1 MDFLQGKRLLATP
14 GDEESLQQDRTAPM
28 PTLSPQKGPTMT
40 KGANSPQQHVF
51 KKRRKVQDHFI
62 LRPLKDSNS
71 MGLAM
76 MSTSLTRNDD
86 KDVVNYSSA
95 TASTLRKSKS
105 DVFRRLSSKPK
116 ADQVDPSTV
125 DSDSIKE
132 TTKLLLELPVPIS
145 RPGTPNM
152 VALEKSLSNAFW
164 SRHFPLEDSAE
175 KSNSQISLDE
185 DIRAYCQR
193 GPVASISRK
202 IGRIWLT
209 NMLRAYDLPQTD
221 PPPGI
226 AQADQHLQEIISR
239 ARGHFLTWREDNE
252 SEFLTALMDALAHD
266 ILDAC
271 TNEFAPTVASYYRE
285 LLTNLPALL
294 QERDEKVRRA
304 GEAMAILSEEN
315 KALAREKQVLMREK
329 ESVQIHI
336 NELSGRIRDQSEKI
350 QDMEYVMR
358 DAVAAELAATSTV
371 KQLEIS
377 VREIQHALDTKTQA
391 MEQHIE
397 ELAESKERPAT
408 RGVVCSCYLHNM
420 TDVTQTTRERDESF
434 EKQKEWAQKASAL
447 ANENIR
453 LKDKTSDLQVEQQVL
468 LLRLGAANI
477 SNDKMTQN
485 SRKFSIDAVKE
496 TPESSSLRSRVEE
509 LQDQNYSFTIKTS
522 DLEKRV
528 LLLQNESS
536 HKDQLL
542 KRLDTSLLA
551 ANEKK
556 ASLLEKQEV
565 LTAQKETLKQRLN
578 ILQGPHVQ
586 AIDELKQ
593 QINNLQ
599 EDKLNILEDFKRVC
613 LERDVALDDLSKAK
627 RKLAMFNN
635 LVVKISHEMKQLHQ
649 EQASLHKIS
658 TLQLHGFRKQI
669 NSVATSVKST
679 ISGLET
685 READLMKDILDM
697 QRGAVSGD
705 PIVRFMLQS
714 FQKQLV
720 LIKEAWQRLRIESQT
735 QIATLA
741 HLHAEKIH
749 HVQQLCGRIHDLF
762 MHKAKQKK
770 QHVISIPS
778 ATATKAVPEKPH
790 TKRAT
795 SMTNAMTQTNSQ
807 KEEIQQ
813 IEELT
818 QILMPVLQH
827 VETKLMAVMDKVEA
841 QKYTLL
847 AAYERE
853 AERLN
858 GNVEKAGQA
867 RQPTPSEVDERPQ
880 TPEAIVHMRQK
891 LMELFGNDSH
901 LALHVGDLYD
911 MLHSNLDVLE
921 ASLNNSPVIFSEH
934 YRGQGQDIVAVEI
947 SQALN
952 LSPMSP
958 LKPQHQLSSRK
969 LFKPSKTSTRTLFAL
984 SADDLPSEVTE
995 NLPITP
1001 PAGSMVSTLNLEVKD
1016 GELEG
1021 LPVEVRKRVKTA
1033 VLKLAASALFHED
1046 ASIQDVAS
1054 LFMTS
1059 DPDVDL
1065 SAHGLHDIREDQYEQ
1080 SLGPAF
1086 SLAQHEMK
1094 GLPSA
1099 SFNLKQNEQRND
1111 AAAASLASSKLPS
1124 KPTVTKI
1131 VTRLTQLVGDDINT
1145 DDKLKKS
1152 GVRHTKIW
1160 LIKQIRSI
1168 YHDKYIAE
1176 SREHASLRVVM
1187 AFPEF
1192 IIHWSFLKFGVR
1204 ELVAKNMHSILDC
1217 TNEWKDN
1224 TPEIALFSA
1233 FLAETGQQGYGKS
1246 DLSLFLHARHL
1257 IVQCTG
1263 DMRQFEEDNLPLLSS
1278 SQAIKI
1284 TNQVF
1289 QTIAHSHRG
1298 AVQTK
1303 LKALLKPHDELFKET
1318 APTDQFDLVPLKLN
1332 VPCFEFTGL
1341 PEAPVTPGDAFPES
1355 KPKKATPGHITDP
1368 RLIVD
1373 GFLENPPAT
1382 PEEKWINAH
1391 QLLHFCVVEFREERR
1406 RFFTDMQAYVACMK
1420 VKEDLSKATF
1430 GSMLSTLFEWTPTI
1444 AELIFEEASQVSS
1457 KRTTQSDGTIV
1468 VDCHHLMCFTLQYY
1482 TNLFAL
1488 ARFTDG
1494 LSVDQTEEQNKHDD
1508 FVTAAPRFRHRETS
1522 RMCK

>member
-1 MDFLQGKRLLATP
+1 
-14 GDEESLQQDRTAPM
+14 
-28 PTLSPQKGPTMT
+28 
-40 KGANSPQQHVF
+40 
-51 KKRRKVQDHFI
+51 
-62 LRPLKDSNS
+62 
-71 MGLAM
+71 
-76 MSTSLTRNDD
+76 
-86 KDVVNYSSA
+86 
-95 TASTLRKSKS
+95 
-105 DVFRRLSSKPK
+105 
-116 ADQVDPSTV
+116 
-125 DSDSIKE
+125 
-132 TTKLLLELPVPIS
+132 
-145 RPGTPNM
+145 
-152 VALEKSLSNAFW
+152 
-164 SRHFPLEDSAE
+164 
-175 KSNSQISLDE
+175 
-185 DIRAYCQR
+185 
-193 GPVASISRK
+193 
-202 IGRIWLT
+202 
-209 NMLRAYDLPQTD
+209 
-221 PPPGI
+221 
-226 AQADQHLQEIISR
+226 
-239 ARGHFLTWREDNE
+239 
-252 SEFLTALMDALAHD
+252 
-266 ILDAC
+266 
-271 TNEFAPTVASYYRE
+271 
-285 LLTNLPALL
+285 
-294 QERDEKVRRA
+294 
-304 GEAMAILSEEN
+304 
-315 KALAREKQVLMREK
+315 
-329 ESVQIHI
+329 
-336 NELSGRIRDQSEKI
+336 
-350 QDMEYVMR
+350 
-358 DAVAAELAATSTV
+358 
-371 KQLEIS
+371 
-377 VREIQHALDTKTQA
+377 
-391 MEQHIE
+391 
-397 ELAESKERPAT
+397 
-408 RGVVCSCYLHNM
+408 M
-420 TDVTQTTRERDESF
+420 TDVIQTTRERDESF
-434 EKQKEWAQKASAL
+434 EKQKVRYNLPINLIASQEWAQKASAL

-453 LKDKTSDLQVEQQVL
+453 LKDKTSHLQVEQQVL

-551 ANEKK
+551 ANEEK

-593 QINNLQ
+593 QINNLH

-658 TLQLHGFRKQI
+658 TSQLHGFRKQI
-669 NSVATSVKST
+669 NSVA
-679 ISGLET
+679 
-685 READLMKDILDM
+685 
-697 QRGAVSGD
+697 
-705 PIVRFMLQS
+705 
-714 FQKQLV
+714 
-720 LIKEAWQRLRIESQT
+720 
-735 QIATLA
+735 
-741 HLHAEKIH
+741 
-749 HVQQLCGRIHDLF
+749 
-762 MHKAKQKK
+762 AKQKK

-901 LALHVGDLYD
+901 LALHVADLYD

-1289 QTIAHSHRG
+1289 QTIVHSHRG

-1303 LKALLKPHDELFKET
+1303 LNALLKPHDELFKET

-1430 GSMLSTLFEWTPTI
+1430 GSMLSTLFEWSPTI

-1508 FVTAAPRFRHRETS
+1508 FVTAAPRFWHRETS
-1522 RMCK
+1522 RMCQ

>member
-1 MDFLQGKRLLATP
+1 
-14 GDEESLQQDRTAPM
+14 
-28 PTLSPQKGPTMT
+28 
-40 KGANSPQQHVF
+40 
-51 KKRRKVQDHFI
+51 
-62 LRPLKDSNS
+62 
-71 MGLAM
+71 
-76 MSTSLTRNDD
+76 
-86 KDVVNYSSA
+86 
-95 TASTLRKSKS
+95 
-105 DVFRRLSSKPK
+105 
-116 ADQVDPSTV
+116 
-125 DSDSIKE
+125 
-132 TTKLLLELPVPIS
+132 
-145 RPGTPNM
+145 
-152 VALEKSLSNAFW
+152 
-164 SRHFPLEDSAE
+164 
-175 KSNSQISLDE
+175 
-185 DIRAYCQR
+185 
-193 GPVASISRK
+193 
-202 IGRIWLT
+202 
-209 NMLRAYDLPQTD
+209 
-221 PPPGI
+221 
-226 AQADQHLQEIISR
+226 
-239 ARGHFLTWREDNE
+239 
-252 SEFLTALMDALAHD
+252 
-266 ILDAC
+266 
-271 TNEFAPTVASYYRE
+271 
-285 LLTNLPALL
+285 
-294 QERDEKVRRA
+294 
-304 GEAMAILSEEN
+304 
-315 KALAREKQVLMREK
+315 
-329 ESVQIHI
+329 
-336 NELSGRIRDQSEKI
+336 
-350 QDMEYVMR
+350 
-358 DAVAAELAATSTV
+358 
-371 KQLEIS
+371 
-377 VREIQHALDTKTQA
+377 
-391 MEQHIE
+391 
-397 ELAESKERPAT
+397 
-408 RGVVCSCYLHNM
+408 M
-420 TDVTQTTRERDESF
+420 TDVIQTTRERDESF
-434 EKQKEWAQKASAL
+434 EKQKVRYNLPINLIASQEWAQKASAL

-453 LKDKTSDLQVEQQVL
+453 LKDKTSHLQVEQQVL

-551 ANEKK
+551 ANEEK

-593 QINNLQ
+593 QINNLH

-658 TLQLHGFRKQI
+658 TSQLHGFRKQI

-705 PIVRFMLQS
+705 PI
-714 FQKQLV
+714 
-720 LIKEAWQRLRIESQT
+720 
-735 QIATLA
+735 
-741 HLHAEKIH
+741 
-749 HVQQLCGRIHDLF
+749 
-762 MHKAKQKK
+762 AKQKK

-880 TPEAIVHMRQK
+880 TPEAIVHMHQK

-901 LALHVGDLYD
+901 LALHVADLYD

-1289 QTIAHSHRG
+1289 QTIVHSHRG

-1303 LKALLKPHDELFKET
+1303 LNALLKPHDELFKET

-1430 GSMLSTLFEWTPTI
+1430 GSMLSTLFEWSPTI

-1508 FVTAAPRFRHRETS
+1508 FVTAAPRFWHRETS
-1522 RMCK
+1522 RMCQ

>member
-1 MDFLQGKRLLATP
+1 
-14 GDEESLQQDRTAPM
+14 M
-28 PTLSPQKGPTMT
+28 PTLSPTKGPTMT
-40 KGANSPQQHVF
+40 KGANSPQQYVF
-51 KKRRKVQDHFI
+51 KKRRKVQDNFI

-71 MGLAM
+71 MGLSM
-76 MSTSLTRNDD
+76 MSTSLTCNDD
-86 KDVVNYSSA
+86 KDVGNDSTA
-95 TASTLRKSKS
+95 TPSPLRKSKS

-116 ADQVDPSTV
+116 AYQVDPNSYLGPSTV

-132 TTKLLLELPVPIS
+132 PTQLLLELPVPMA

-152 VALEKSLSNAFW
+152 AALEKSLSNAFW
-164 SRHFPLEDSAE
+164 SRHFPLKDSAE
-175 KSNSQISLDE
+175 KSGSQISLDE

-193 GPVASISRK
+193 GPVASISQK

-271 TNEFAPTVASYYRE
+271 MNEFAPTVASYYRE
-285 LLTNLPALL
+285 LLSNLPALL

-315 KALAREKQVLMREK
+315 KALAREKQMLMRDK
-329 ESVQIHI
+329 ESVQIHV

-371 KQLEIS
+371 KQLELS

-391 MEQHIE
+391 MEQQME
-397 ELAESKERPAT
+397 ELAESKERC
-408 RGVVCSCYLHNM
+408 RVLEWQLKEKI
-420 TDVTQTTRERDESF
+420 DQLQETTREREESF
-434 EKQKEWAQKASAL
+434 EKQKEWAQKASVL

-453 LKDKTSDLQVEQQVL
+453 LKDKASDLQVEQQVL

-485 SRKFSIDAVKE
+485 SRKLSIDAVKE

-509 LQDQNYSFTIKTS
+509 LQDQIYSLTIKSS
-522 DLEKRV
+522 DLEKRI

-551 ANEKK
+551 ANEEK

-586 AIDELKQ
+586 AIDDLKQ

-599 EDKLNILEDFKRVC
+599 EDKLNILQDFKRVC
-613 LERDVALDDLSKAK
+613 LERDVALNDLSKAK
-627 RKLAMFNN
+627 RKLATFNN

-649 EQASLHKIS
+649 EQTTLHKIS
-658 TLQLHGFRKQI
+658 TSQLHGFRKQI

-714 FQKQLV
+714 FQKQLI

-741 HLHAEKIH
+741 HFHAEKTH

-790 TKRAT
+790 AKRAT
-795 SMTNAMTQTNSQ
+795 FMTNAMTQTDSQ

-858 GNVEKAGQA
+858 GDVEKAGQA
-867 RQPTPSEVDERPQ
+867 RQPTPSEVEDRPQ

-901 LALHVGDLYD
+901 LALHVADLYD

-921 ASLNNSPVIFSEH
+921 ASLNNSPVVFSEH

-952 LSPMSP
+952 LSPMFS

-984 SADDLPSEVTE
+984 PEDDLPPEVTE
-995 NLPITP
+995 ILPITP
-1001 PAGSMVSTLNLEVKD
+1001 PAESGSMVSTLNLEVKD

-1065 SAHGLHDIREDQYEQ
+1065 SAHGLHDIREDQYVQ

-1094 GLPSA
+1094 GLPQSYEARQQLLPA
-1099 SFNLKQNEQRND
+1099 SFNLKQNEHRND
-1111 AAAASLASSKLPS
+1111 AAAASLASSKLLS
-1124 KPTVTKI
+1124 KPPVSKV
-1131 VTRLTQLVGDDINT
+1131 VTRLTQLVGDDIYT
-1145 DDKLKKS
+1145 DDNLKKS

-1160 LIKQIRSI
+1160 LIKQICSI

-1187 AFPEF
+1187 AFPEY

-1204 ELVAKNMHSILDC
+1204 ELVAKNTHSILDC

-1278 SQAIKI
+1278 CQAIKI

-1289 QTIAHSHRG
+1289 QTIVHSHRG

-1303 LKALLKPHDELFKET
+1303 LNALLKSHDELFKET
-1318 APTDQFDLVPLKLN
+1318 APTDQFGLVPLKLN

-1341 PEAPVTPGDAFPES
+1341 PEAPVTPSDAFPES
-1355 KPKKATPGHITDP
+1355 KPKKATPGHVTDP

-1382 PEEKWINAH
+1382 PEEKWINVH

-1430 GSMLSTLFEWTPTI
+1430 ESMLSTLFEWTPTI

-1457 KRTTQSDGTIV
+1457 KRTKQSDGTIV

-1494 LSVDQTEEQNKHDD
+1494 LSVDQTEELSKHDD

-1522 RMCK
+1522 RMCQ

>member
-1 MDFLQGKRLLATP
+1 
-14 GDEESLQQDRTAPM
+14 
-28 PTLSPQKGPTMT
+28 
-40 KGANSPQQHVF
+40 
-51 KKRRKVQDHFI
+51 
-62 LRPLKDSNS
+62 
-71 MGLAM
+71 
-76 MSTSLTRNDD
+76 
-86 KDVVNYSSA
+86 
-95 TASTLRKSKS
+95 
-105 DVFRRLSSKPK
+105 
-116 ADQVDPSTV
+116 
-125 DSDSIKE
+125 
-132 TTKLLLELPVPIS
+132 
-145 RPGTPNM
+145 
-152 VALEKSLSNAFW
+152 
-164 SRHFPLEDSAE
+164 
-175 KSNSQISLDE
+175 
-185 DIRAYCQR
+185 
-193 GPVASISRK
+193 
-202 IGRIWLT
+202 
-209 NMLRAYDLPQTD
+209 
-221 PPPGI
+221 
-226 AQADQHLQEIISR
+226 
-239 ARGHFLTWREDNE
+239 
-252 SEFLTALMDALAHD
+252 
-266 ILDAC
+266 
-271 TNEFAPTVASYYRE
+271 
-285 LLTNLPALL
+285 
-294 QERDEKVRRA
+294 
-304 GEAMAILSEEN
+304 
-315 KALAREKQVLMREK
+315 
-329 ESVQIHI
+329 
-336 NELSGRIRDQSEKI
+336 
-350 QDMEYVMR
+350 
-358 DAVAAELAATSTV
+358 
-371 KQLEIS
+371 
-377 VREIQHALDTKTQA
+377 
-391 MEQHIE
+391 
-397 ELAESKERPAT
+397 
-408 RGVVCSCYLHNM
+408 M
-420 TDVTQTTRERDESF
+420 TDVIQTTRERDESF
-434 EKQKEWAQKASAL
+434 EKQKVRYNLPINLIASQEWAQKASAL

-551 ANEKK
+551 ANEEK

-593 QINNLQ
+593 QINNLH

-658 TLQLHGFRKQI
+658 TSQLHGFRKQI
-669 NSVATSVKST
+669 NSVA
-679 ISGLET
+679 
-685 READLMKDILDM
+685 
-697 QRGAVSGD
+697 
-705 PIVRFMLQS
+705 
-714 FQKQLV
+714 
-720 LIKEAWQRLRIESQT
+720 
-735 QIATLA
+735 
-741 HLHAEKIH
+741 
-749 HVQQLCGRIHDLF
+749 
-762 MHKAKQKK
+762 AKQKK

-901 LALHVGDLYD
+901 LALHVADLYD

-1289 QTIAHSHRG
+1289 QTIVHSHRG

-1303 LKALLKPHDELFKET
+1303 LNALLKPHDELFKET

-1430 GSMLSTLFEWTPTI
+1430 GSMLSTLFEWSPTI

-1508 FVTAAPRFRHRETS
+1508 FVTAAPRFWHRETS
-1522 RMCK
+1522 RMCQ

>member
-1 MDFLQGKRLLATP
+1 
-14 GDEESLQQDRTAPM
+14 
-28 PTLSPQKGPTMT
+28 
-40 KGANSPQQHVF
+40 
-51 KKRRKVQDHFI
+51 
-62 LRPLKDSNS
+62 
-71 MGLAM
+71 
-76 MSTSLTRNDD
+76 
-86 KDVVNYSSA
+86 
-95 TASTLRKSKS
+95 
-105 DVFRRLSSKPK
+105 
-116 ADQVDPSTV
+116 
-125 DSDSIKE
+125 
-132 TTKLLLELPVPIS
+132 
-145 RPGTPNM
+145 
-152 VALEKSLSNAFW
+152 
-164 SRHFPLEDSAE
+164 
-175 KSNSQISLDE
+175 
-185 DIRAYCQR
+185 
-193 GPVASISRK
+193 
-202 IGRIWLT
+202 
-209 NMLRAYDLPQTD
+209 
-221 PPPGI
+221 
-226 AQADQHLQEIISR
+226 
-239 ARGHFLTWREDNE
+239 
-252 SEFLTALMDALAHD
+252 
-266 ILDAC
+266 
-271 TNEFAPTVASYYRE
+271 
-285 LLTNLPALL
+285 
-294 QERDEKVRRA
+294 
-304 GEAMAILSEEN
+304 
-315 KALAREKQVLMREK
+315 
-329 ESVQIHI
+329 
-336 NELSGRIRDQSEKI
+336 
-350 QDMEYVMR
+350 
-358 DAVAAELAATSTV
+358 
-371 KQLEIS
+371 
-377 VREIQHALDTKTQA
+377 
-391 MEQHIE
+391 
-397 ELAESKERPAT
+397 
-408 RGVVCSCYLHNM
+408 M
-420 TDVTQTTRERDESF
+420 TDVIQTTRERDESF
-434 EKQKEWAQKASAL
+434 EKQKVRYNLPINLIASQEWAQKASAL

-453 LKDKTSDLQVEQQVL
+453 LKDKTSHLQVEQQVL

-551 ANEKK
+551 ANEEK

-593 QINNLQ
+593 QINNLH

-658 TLQLHGFRKQI
+658 TSQLHGFRKQI

-705 PIVRFMLQS
+705 PI
-714 FQKQLV
+714 
-720 LIKEAWQRLRIESQT
+720 
-735 QIATLA
+735 
-741 HLHAEKIH
+741 
-749 HVQQLCGRIHDLF
+749 
-762 MHKAKQKK
+762 AKQKK

-901 LALHVGDLYD
+901 LALHVADLYD

-1289 QTIAHSHRG
+1289 QTIVHSHRG

-1303 LKALLKPHDELFKET
+1303 LNALLKPHDELFKET

-1430 GSMLSTLFEWTPTI
+1430 GSMLSTLFEWSPTI

-1508 FVTAAPRFRHRETS
+1508 FVTAAPRFWHRETS
-1522 RMCK
+1522 RMCQ